1 MKTKSRLG
9 KILSIHFIKFSL
21 IPILVVEI
29 TLLIMYFSINSY
41 ISTKSTDLLLQ
52 EAQSHSQAILE
63 NEANF
68 ISEKLTDISKLALIL
83 QYEHQAI
90 FANPKNFGLPNGEPQ
105 FAKAPNGVLY
115 KTNKDGASLYYSSST
130 PQTKETLYKAKF
142 TEAMDTTLKNIV
154 DNNNSNIV
162 AAYFNSWD
170 DMNRLYPFIDN
181 VYEQYGDNI
190 KMEDF
195 NFYYLA
201 DQKHNPLKKP
211 VWTNTYLDPAGNGWM
226 LSCIVPIY
234 NKDFLEGVTGIDIT
248 IDNFVKNLL
257 DRKLPYDASIFMV
270 DQDGMII
277 AMPEKIENLLG
288 LKELKEFL
296 YTDTISKPEEFNKSP
311 FASYFKDLIENNK
324 QIATLKI
331 NNKEYLTLQQTV
343 KETNWKLIVL
353 IDKNNIF
360 QNIYL
365 LKDLSDKIGFVA
377 IFLLIVFYIIFFYL
391 LLRKI
396 KQFAFTITKPIS
408 DLSEQT
414 SLVNENHKIDV
425 LNTNIQEIY
434 QLSQNFSN
442 MSDELNEKTKNLL
455 DAKTYAEE
463 ANKTKDYFLANM
475 SHELKTPLN
484 SINIISEIMLKNKSN
499 DLNEAQLQNIS
510 IINKCGKDLQNLIND
525 VLDISKLDS
534 KQIEIKKESLDLKA
548 LLFEIYEK
556 FHIQAKS
563 KNLEF
568 IFDANDT
575 FENVNSDKEKINQ
588 IIYNLLTNALK
599 FTDNGKIILSMKNEA
614 NFIKVSV
621 IDNGIGIAKEN
632 LGLIFER
639 FKQIDSSRSRRYG
652 GTGLGLSICKELCRL
667 LDITLKVQSEI
678 SKGSTFILYVP
689 KKNSTLHNTAQD
701 NDIVVKD
708 NIHTNNESDKK
719 EEIIILNNDPI
730 SFISL
735 ITNLNKKYIVKQIN
749 SVDKLL
755 ELKLPNTNTKIV
767 IDITKL
773 TFDEK
778 VLINQL
784 SSNNLILIYTDKLEV
799 IDENKILKSL
809 KKPLLN
815 EMILDI

>member
-115 KTNKDGASLYYSSST
+115 KTNKYGASLYYSSST

-190 KMEDF
+190 KMEDL

-678 SKGSTFILYVP
+678 GKGSTFILYVP

-708 NIHTNNESDKK
+708 NVHTNNESDKK

-749 SVDKLL
+749 SIDKLL

>member
-534 KQIEIKKESLDLKA
+534 KQIEIKKESLDLKT

-575 FENVNSDKEKINQ
+575 FEDVNSDKEKINQ

-667 LDITLKVQSEI
+667 LDITLKVKSEI
-678 SKGSTFILYVP
+678 GKGSTFILYVP

-749 SVDKLL
+749 SIDKLL
-755 ELKLPNTNTKIV
+755 ELKLSNINTKII

-784 SSNNLILIYTDKLEV
+784 SSNNLILIYSDKLEV
-799 IDENKILKSL
+799 IDKNKILKSL

>member
-1 MKTKSRLG
+1 MKEVVKKRKNFG
-9 KILSIHFIKFSL
+9 KILSNHFIKFSL
-21 IPILVVEI
+21 IPILIVEI
-29 TLLIMYFSINSY
+29 ALIILYFSINTY
-41 ISTKSTDLLLQ
+41 ISTNNAALLLK
-52 EAQSHSQAILE
+52 EAQSHSKAILE
-63 NEANF
+63 NEATI
-68 ISEKLTDISKLALIL
+68 ISNKLTEISRTASIL
-83 QYEHQAI
+83 QASHENI
-90 FANPKNFGLPNGEPQ
+90 MSNFNQYNLSDFNVK
-105 FAKAPNGVLY
+105 FDVASNGVFY
-115 KTNKDGASLYYSSST
+115 KTNQNGASLYYSSKT
-130 PQTKETLYKAKF
+130 IITDIERKKATF
-142 TEAMDTTLKNIV
+142 TEAMDVSLKSVV
-154 DNNNSNIV
+154 DNNSIIN

-170 DMNRLYPFIDN
+170 NMNRLYPFIDK
-181 VYEQYGDNI
+181 VYEQYGEHIQIENY
-190 KMEDF
+190 

-201 DQKHNPLKKP
+201 DLKHNPSKKP
-211 VWTNTYLDPAGNGWM
+211 VWTSAYLDPAGNGWM

-277 AMPEKIENLLG
+277 VMPEKIENLLG

-568 IFDANDT
+568 IFDANET
-575 FENVNSDKEKINQ
+575 FEDVNSDKEKINQ

-621 IDNGIGIAKEN
+621 IDNGIGIAKDN

-639 FKQIDSSRSRRYG
+639 FK
-652 GTGLGLSICKELCRL
+652 
-667 LDITLKVQSEI
+667 
-678 SKGSTFILYVP
+678 
-689 KKNSTLHNTAQD
+689 
-701 NDIVVKD
+701 
-708 NIHTNNESDKK
+708 
-719 EEIIILNNDPI
+719 
-730 SFISL
+730 
-735 ITNLNKKYIVKQIN
+735 
-749 SVDKLL
+749 
-755 ELKLPNTNTKIV
+755 
-767 IDITKL
+767 
-773 TFDEK
+773 
-778 VLINQL
+778 
-784 SSNNLILIYTDKLEV
+784 
-799 IDENKILKSL
+799 
-809 KKPLLN
+809 
-815 EMILDI
+815 